1 METNKNPKNPKKFEC
16 KNCNYI
22 TSSKKDYEK
31 HKLTRKHLKETRE
44 LNMETKK
51 NPQTQPIICDICG
64 KTYKTRTGL
73 WKHKKTCEGEIKD
86 ELREP
91 ESEPVVQE
99 LPDVSKMITPEMVMS
114 LLTQNQEFKELIVV
128 QQQEMSKQQQEMSK
142 QQQEMTKLQNKLL
155 EREDKLIEAVK
166 EGKTINNNCNNTN
179 SNNKFNLNFFLNEQ
193 CKNAM
198 NIADFVN
205 NMVLTV
211 DDLKKTGELGYVEG
225 ITKIFTDKLKAI
237 DTYDR
242 PMHCT
247 DLKRETLY
255 IKQNNEWDKDTD
267 KEKMKRAIECV
278 ANKNLNNLG
287 TWKEENPGHEVM
299 DSREDQEY
307 VKIFTNSLG
316 GMGTDREK
324 NKQKIIKNV
333 LKEVMVEK

>member
-1 METNKNPKNPKKFEC
+1 MTKKVPKSSDKFYC
-16 KNCNYI
+16 NCCDYN
-22 TSSKKDYEK
+22 TSRESQYKR
-31 HKLTRKHLKETRE
+31 HLMTRKHIMMT
-44 LNMETKK
+44 NDDKK
-51 NPQTQPIICDICG
+51 SSKVYNCEECG
-64 KTYKTRTGL
+64 KEFNARQGL
-73 WKHKKTCEGEIKD
+73 ARHKKTCKEVLKN

-91 ESEPVVQE
+91 ESEPVNQE

-128 QQQEMSKQQQEMSK
+128 

-198 NIADFVN
+198 NIKDFVN

-255 IKQNNEWDKDTD
+255 IKENNGWDKDTD
-267 KEKMKRAIECV
+267 KEKMKIAIECV

-299 DSREDQEY
+299 DSKEDKEFVQ
-307 VKIFTNSLG
+307 IMMNSLG
-316 GMGTDREK
+316 GTGTADREK

>member
-1 METNKNPKNPKKFEC
+1 METEE
-16 KNCNYI
+16 
-22 TSSKKDYEK
+22 T
-31 HKLTRKHLKETRE
+31 LKAHS
-44 LNMETKK
+44 
-51 NPQTQPIICDICG
+51 IICDICG
-64 KTYKTRTGL
+64 KEYKNRTGL
-73 WKHKKTCEGEIKD
+73 WKHKKTCKEVLKN

-91 ESEPVVQE
+91 EREPVNEE
-99 LPDVSKMITPEMVMS
+99 LPDVSKMITQEMVMT

-128 QQQEMSKQQQEMSK
+128 QQQEMSK

-166 EGKTINNNCNNTN
+166 EGKTINTNCNN
-179 SNNKFNLNFFLNEQ
+179 NNKFNLNFFLNEQ

-198 NIADFVN
+198 NIKDFVN

-211 DDLKKTGELGYVEG
+211 EDLKNTGDLGYIDG
-225 ITKIFTDKLKAI
+225 ITKIFTDKLKEI

-255 IKQNNEWDKDTD
+255 IKENNEWDKDGD
-267 KEKMKRAIECV
+267 KEKMKKAIECV

-287 TWKEENPGHEVM
+287 NWKEENPGHEVM

-324 NKQKIIKNV
+324 NKQKIMKNV
-333 LKEVMVEK
+333 MKEVIVDK

>member
-1 METNKNPKNPKKFEC
+1 METNKNPKNPRKFEC
-16 KNCNYI
+16 KYCNYL

-31 HKLTRKHLKETRE
+31 HKLTRKHLKETGE
-44 LNMETKK
+44 LNMETIK

-64 KTYKTRTGL
+64 KRYKTRTGL

-91 ESEPVVQE
+91 ENEPVNQE

-114 LLTQNQEFKELIVV
+114 LLTQNQEFKDLIVV
-128 QQQEMSKQQQEMSK
+128 

-198 NIADFVN
+198 SIADFVN

-211 DDLKKTGELGYVEG
+211 DDLKNTGSLGYIDG

-278 ANKNLNNLG
+278 ANKNLHNLD

-299 DSREDQEY
+299 DSKEDKEFVQ
-307 VKIFTNSLG
+307 IMTNSLG

>member
-16 KNCNYI
+16 KYCNYI

-31 HKLTRKHLKETRE
+31 HKLTRKHLKETGE
-44 LNMETKK
+44 LNMETTK
-51 NPQTQPIICDICG
+51 NPQTQPMICDICG

-91 ESEPVVQE
+91 ESEPVNQE
-99 LPDVSKMITPEMVMS
+99 TPDVSKMVTPEIIMT
-114 LLTQNQEFKELIVV
+114 LLTQNQELMMSNKEFKELIVEQQQTMID
-128 QQQEMSKQQQEMSK
+128 QQQENQ
-142 QQQEMTKLQNKLL
+142 KLQSQ
-155 EREDKLIEAVK
+155 LIEAVK

-198 NIADFVN
+198 SIADFVN

-211 DDLKKTGELGYVEG
+211 DDLKKTGELGYVDG

-299 DSREDQEY
+299 DSKEDKEFVQ
-307 VKIFTNSLG
+307 IMTNSLG

>member
-1 METNKNPKNPKKFEC
+1 MTTKKKPKKAESFYCES
-16 KNCNYI
+16 CNFV
-22 TSSKKDYEK
+22 TSKKCNWNS
-31 HKLTRKHLKETRE
+31 HLSTRKHQMTTDD
-44 LNMETKK
+44 NKK
-51 NPQTQPIICDICG
+51 KPKHICDICD
-64 KTYKTRTGL
+64 KELADRVSL
-73 WKHKKTCEGEIKD
+73 WKHKKTCKGILKN

-91 ESEPVVQE
+91 TMS
-99 LPDVSKMITPEMVMS
+99 LTPDMIVT
-114 LLTQNQEFKELIVV
+114 LLTQNQEIMMSNKEFKELIVEQQQTMIE
-128 QQQEMSKQQQEMSK
+128 QQQENQ
-142 QQQEMTKLQNKLL
+142 KLQSQ
-155 EREDKLIEAVK
+155 LIEAVK

-267 KEKMKRAIECV
+267 KEKMKTVIECV

>member
-1 METNKNPKNPKKFEC
+1 M
-16 KNCNYI
+16 
-22 TSSKKDYEK
+22 
-31 HKLTRKHLKETRE
+31 TRKHQNTTNDNKIVP
-44 LNMETKK
+44 KCV
-51 NPQTQPIICDICG
+51 CDICD
-64 KTYKTRTGL
+64 KELADRASL
-73 WKHKKTCEGEIKD
+73 WRHKKTCKAILKD

-91 ESEPVVQE
+91 ESEPVNQE

-128 QQQEMSKQQQEMSK
+128 QQQEK

-198 NIADFVN
+198 SIADFVN

-211 DDLKKTGELGYVEG
+211 DDLKKTGELGYVDG

-278 ANKNLNNLG
+278 ANKNLHNLD

-299 DSREDQEY
+299 DSKEDKEFVQ
-307 VKIFTNSLG
+307 IMTNSLG

>member
-1 METNKNPKNPKKFEC
+1 MTTKKSPKIPKKYEC
-16 KNCNYI
+16 IKCNYK
-22 TSSKKDYEK
+22 TSSKKDYDK
-31 HKLTRKHLKETRE
+31 HLLTRKHQNTTNYNKIVP
-44 LNMETKK
+44 KCV
-51 NPQTQPIICDICG
+51 CDICD
-64 KTYKTRTGL
+64 KELADRASL
-73 WKHKKTCEGEIKD
+73 WRHKKKCKEVLQN

-91 ESEPVVQE
+91 ESEPVKQE
-99 LPDVSKMITPEMVMS
+99 LPDVSKMITPEIIMT
-114 LLTQNQEFKELIVV
+114 LLTQNQELMMSNKEFKELIVE
-128 QQQEMSKQQQEMSK
+128 QQQENQ
-142 QQQEMTKLQNKLL
+142 KLQSQ
-155 EREDKLIEAVK
+155 LIEAVK

-255 IKQNNEWDKDTD
+255 IKENNGWDKDTD
-267 KEKMKRAIECV
+267 KEKMKIAIECV

-299 DSREDQEY
+299 DSKEDKEFVQ
-307 VKIFTNSLG
+307 IMMNSLG
-316 GMGTDREK
+316 GTGTADREK

>member
-1 METNKNPKNPKKFEC
+1 MVTKKMPKNADNFHCEYC
-16 KNCNYI
+16 DFT
-22 TSSKKDYEK
+22 TSKQSNWKI
-31 HKLTRKHLKETRE
+31 HLTTRKHQKAIDG
-44 LNMETKK
+44 NKK
-51 NPQTQPIICDICG
+51 MPLFVCDICD
-64 KTYKTRTGL
+64 KELANRASL
-73 WKHKKTCEGEIKD
+73 CRHKKNCKGILKN

-91 ESEPVVQE
+91 TMS
-99 LPDVSKMITPEMVMS
+99 LTPDMIVT
-114 LLTQNQEFKELIVV
+114 LLTQNQEIMMSNKEFKELIVEQQQTMID
-128 QQQEMSKQQQEMSK
+128 QQQENQ
-142 QQQEMTKLQNKLL
+142 KLQSQ
-155 EREDKLIEAVK
+155 LIEAVK

-198 NIADFVN
+198 SIADFVN

-211 DDLKKTGELGYVEG
+211 DDLKKTGELGYVDG

-267 KEKMKRAIECV
+267 KEKMKKAIECV

-299 DSREDQEY
+299 DSKEDKEFVQ
-307 VKIFTNSLG
+307 IMTNSLG

>member
-1 METNKNPKNPKKFEC
+1 
-16 KNCNYI
+16 
-22 TSSKKDYEK
+22 
-31 HKLTRKHLKETRE
+31 
-44 LNMETKK
+44 METKK
-51 NPQTQPIICDICG
+51 SKKSHTKYECIACDYTTSSKRDYNRHLSTRKHIMETEETEKAQLICEICG
-64 KTYKTRTGL
+64 KTYKNRTGL
-73 WKHKKTCEGEIKD
+73 WKHKKTCKAILKD

-91 ESEPVVQE
+91 ENEPVNQE
-99 LPDVSKMITPEMVMS
+99 LPDVSKIVTPEIIMT
-114 LLTQNQEFKELIVV
+114 LLTQNQELMMSNKEFKELIVE
-128 QQQEMSKQQQEMSK
+128 QQQENQ
-142 QQQEMTKLQNKLL
+142 KLQSQ
-155 EREDKLIEAVK
+155 LIEAVK

-179 SNNKFNLNFFLNEQ
+179 SNNKFNLNVFLNEQ

-211 DDLKKTGELGYVEG
+211 DDLKNTGELGYIDG

-287 TWKEENPGHEVM
+287 MWKEENPGHEVM

>member
-1 METNKNPKNPKKFEC
+1 MET
-16 KNCNYI
+16 I
-22 TSSKKDYEK
+22 
-31 HKLTRKHLKETRE
+31 
-44 LNMETKK
+44 K

-64 KTYKTRTGL
+64 KRYKTRTGL

-91 ESEPVVQE
+91 ESEPVNQE
-99 LPDVSKMITPEMVMS
+99 SPDVSKMVTPEIIMT
-114 LLTQNQEFKELIVV
+114 LLTQNQELMMSNKEFKELIIEQQQTMID
-128 QQQEMSKQQQEMSK
+128 QQQENQ
-142 QQQEMTKLQNKLL
+142 KLQSQ
-155 EREDKLIEAVK
+155 LIEAVK
-166 EGKTINNNCNNTN
+166 EGKTINTNCNN
-179 SNNKFNLNFFLNEQ
+179 NNKFNLNFFLNEQ

-211 DDLKKTGELGYVEG
+211 DDLKNTGSLGYIDG

-267 KEKMKRAIECV
+267 KEKMKIAIECV

-299 DSREDQEY
+299 DSKEDKEFVQ
-307 VKIFTNSLG
+307 IMMNSLG
-316 GMGTDREK
+316 GTVPADREK